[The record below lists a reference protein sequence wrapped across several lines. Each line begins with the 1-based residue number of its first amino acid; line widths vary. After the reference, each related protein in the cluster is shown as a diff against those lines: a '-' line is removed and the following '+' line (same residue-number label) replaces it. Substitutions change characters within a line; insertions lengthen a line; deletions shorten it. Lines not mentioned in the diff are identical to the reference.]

1 MFERFSADARQTVVL
16 GAEAARELGHDYVG
30 AEHLLIALAERG
42 PNVATR
48 SLIASGF
55 DPARARN
62 DLQGKA
68 GSRQDELGGSD
79 AAALRAIGV
88 DLDEVRRRTEAA
100 FGPGALDRRRRWSGR
115 RRTRVCGL
123 PFLSEAKKGLEL
135 SLREAIRFGHRS
147 IGPEHL
153 LLGLLRL
160 DPSRELLEEQQVDV
174 GSLRTE
180 IINSF
185 RDLGRDLGSD
195 LGQRGA

>member
-1 MFERFSADARQTVVL
+1 MFERFTTDAKQAVVL
-16 GAEAARELGHDYVG
+16 GAEAARELGNDYVG

-42 PNVATR
+42 PNVASR
-48 SLIASGF
+48 SLTRCGF
-55 DPARARN
+55 DPSRARR
-62 DLQGKA
+62 DLQGKR
-68 GSRQDELGGSD
+68 GSGQDPLDGSD
-79 AAALRAIGV
+79 AAALREIGV

-100 FGPGALDRRRRWSGR
+100 FGPGALDRRPRWAGR

-123 PFLSEAKKGLEL
+123 PFMPEAKKALEL

-160 DPSRELLEEQQVDV
+160 DPSRKLLEEQDV
-174 GSLRTE
+174 H
-180 IINSF
+180 
-185 RDLGRDLGSD
+185 LGRLGSEIVDSFAETSGD